1 MPSPERVYPSATF
14 RCKLYRNELYFVSN
28 FRTIRSLQIFMR
40 FNPLPTLDR
49 ERDQDI
55 FEGVTEEEIIY
66 LWRSIKGKGL
76 SENEAWQA
84 IITGITLDMAFAKP
98 KSAKQLEH

>member
-1 MPSPERVYPSATF
+1 
-14 RCKLYRNELYFVSN
+14 
-28 FRTIRSLQIFMR
+28 MR
-40 FNPLPTLDR
+40 FNSPPALDR

-55 FEGVTEEEIIY
+55 FESVTEEEIIY

-84 IITGITLDMAFAKP
+84 IITGITLDMAFAKT